1 MYYVITNK
9 DDHPFF
15 KVIEKAFL
23 RKKDIIIKEYKNYT
37 VAHKFAME
45 NNKHY
50 FNILNKAI
58 KLNEILKEEVKNV

>member
-1 MYYVITNK
+1 MYYVITDK
-9 DDHPFF
+9 DNHPFF

-23 RKKDIIIKEYKNYT
+23 KKKHIIIKEYKNYN

-45 NNKHY
+45 NNRHY

-58 KLNEILKEEVKNV
+58 KLNEILKKEVSQ